1 MSDMLTKGTDSI
13 RKYSY
18 LVTKMKFPIST
29 IPTFVNISNFI
40 IHLLLMAIMI
50 LIFIFMGY
58 PPSIYIVQL
67 PLYMLFNFLFFNV
80 FSLVS
85 GLISAISKDF
95 ANLVKSFITAIF
107 WLSGIIWDAS
117 TVTIPWIKKLLRLNP
132 FNFLVEGYKNC
143 FINQTWFF
151 EEPKRLLYF
160 GIELL
165 ILILIGLWAYKK
177 VRKEI
182 PDVL

>member
-1 MSDMLTKGTDSI
+1 MLTKGTDSI

-29 IPTFVNISNFI
+29 SPTFVNISNFI

-85 GLISAISKDF
+85 GLISAISKDRC
-95 ANLVKSFITAIF
+95 V
-107 WLSGIIWDAS
+107 
-117 TVTIPWIKKLLRLNP
+117 
-132 FNFLVEGYKNC
+132 
-143 FINQTWFF
+143 
-151 EEPKRLLYF
+151 
-160 GIELL
+160 
-165 ILILIGLWAYKK
+165 
-177 VRKEI
+177 
-182 PDVL
+182 